1 MAQTVLRTQP
11 VSGNTAHRTV
21 QYFYKRVNFNDVDII
36 NSSRATVAVP
46 IGGLPANAVPL
57 ETHVRVLT
65 AFTSGDIVIGT
76 TVVGATTAALTGTVV
91 STQDV
96 MSGTTGYYVVDRIM
110 GVVSTVDVPYYFYT
124 ATTGG
129 SAGVADVW
137 QYFSVGQAKE

>member
-1 MAQTVLRTQP
+1 MAQTVIRTQP
-11 VSGNTAHRTV
+11 VSGNAAHRTV
-21 QYFYKRVNFNDVDII
+21 QYFYKRVNYNDVDII

-76 TVVGATTAALTGTVV
+76 TVVGATTAGLTGTVV

-96 MSGTTGYYVVDRIM
+96 QSGTTGYYVVDRIM
-110 GVVSTVDVPYYFYT
+110 GSVSTVDVPYYFYT

>member
-1 MAQTVLRTQP
+1 MAQTVVRTKP
-11 VSGNTAHRTV
+11 VSGNAAHQTV
-21 QYFYKRVNFNDVDII
+21 QYFYKRVNYNDVDIT
-36 NSSRATVAVP
+36 NSSRATIAVP
-46 IGGLPANAVPL
+46 IGGLPANAVAL

-76 TVVGATTAALTGTVV
+76 TVVNATTAGLSGTVV

-96 MSGTTGYYVVDRIM
+96 TSGTTGYYVVDRIM
-110 GVVSTVDVPYYFYT
+110 GCVSTIDVPYYFYT

-137 QYFSVGQAKE
+137 QYFVIGQAKE